1 MEDEIAAFGQQAGVT
16 AKGLTH
22 AALDA
27 VAFMRFSD
35 NFAGCEADARA
46 GKVLICLRLLRGKE
60 PAHRSGLAFATSCV
74 GALIVGVL
82 GEARTGQ

>member
-27 VAFMRFSD
+27 IAFMGLAD
-35 NFAGCEADARA
+35 DFAGGEANARA
-46 GKVLICLRLLRGKE
+46 GKDLICLRLLRGEE
-60 PAHRSGLAFATSCV
+60 PTH
-74 GALIVGVL
+74 
-82 GEARTGQ
+82 